1 MPRRRSAD
9 ATDAALAEACGS
21 VQRAVALSSNARRHH
36 HQQQQ
41 QQQQKAAPKS
51 PQEGDIPYVHRADVV
66 AAATAAGAAGASKEA
81 CQSLLR
87 ALALGKG
94 AARPM
99 TLPGAS
105 RPRRNSVTGGA
116 MTAQHGLLAVEV
128 VAESAEDACVADG
141 AAAESVEASTSSQEK
156 EKQGAEQPQQMLQMQ
171 QRPSPQSP
179 AFSPLPLEAAGR
191 FVAPY
196 GQQLLRA
203 TAAPTAA
210 GAEAPSPIAGAHIA
224 TGAGRS
230 SNSGSPAASEGS
242 DGSGAL
248 RSVLT
253 RGSMRSAGSGSTG
266 RWGPLLILLLH
277 LVTSTV
283 TCMVLTTWSHPLV
296 IHCPAPLRSACTAA
310 APPAVSPPA
319 PTATAAGAYS

>member
-9 ATDAALAEACGS
+9 ATDASLTEACGS
-21 VQRAVALSSNARRHH
+21 VQRAVALSSNTRRH

-51 PQEGDIPYVHRADVV
+51 PQEGDIPYVNRADVMV

-94 AARPM
+94 AARPL

-116 MTAQHGLLAVEV
+116 MTALHGLLAVDT
-128 VAESAEDACVADG
+128 VAESAEDDGADG
-141 AAAESVEASTSSQEK
+141 AAAEGVDASTSVQEK
-156 EKQGAEQPQQMLQMQ
+156 EVDEEPQQPQQMQR
-171 QRPSPQSP
+171 RPSPQSP
-179 AFSPLPLEAAGR
+179 AFSPLPVEAVGR

-203 TAAPTAA
+203 PAALAAAA
-210 GAEAPSPIAGAHIA
+210 GAGAPSPIAGAPA
-224 TGAGRS
+224 TAGAS
-230 SNSGSPAASEGS
+230 NSANSGSPAASE
-242 DGSGAL
+242 GSGAL

-253 RGSMRSAGSGSTG
+253 RGSLRSAGSGSTG
-266 RWGPLLILLLH
+266 R
-277 LVTSTV
+277 
-283 TCMVLTTWSHPLV
+283 
-296 IHCPAPLRSACTAA
+296 
-310 APPAVSPPA
+310 
-319 PTATAAGAYS
+319 